1 MKRFFILLFCALLAV
16 SCLSGWDPVPE
27 SAEEGLVERTWTV
40 TIDPGTRATLDEA
53 LYPIWEVG
61 EKLSVYDPKIQS
73 GRAFTVTEVNGH
85 TATISGKIS
94 EGDFPFD
101 AIYPSKSAGAWASD
115 GTNRAKL
122 PATQVIPAGRNLCPD
137 VLVSTAHSEHPEAGV
152 VFHNAISLL
161 RFRLER
167 DDVTGVAFELLSGE
181 ETRRYEAISDG
192 GYFAPGEYYLAVDP
206 DTYSRGLTV
215 TCTAGVGLEYAKQAE
230 TPLSAAKGGILSL
243 GTVSDGTAW
252 RAYEVTKEQ
261 TYAKMQTLLDETGVF
276 AGLDNTTLSFVN
288 LLLLPSFSDR
298 DKPVRA
304 IDFTYPSRDPQGR
317 KVTLSARLYVP
328 QAVLNGEKTLDGIAL
343 ANHGTI
349 TSNAE
354 CPTMSADFE
363 AIFAW
368 KNYAIVMPDYYGFGA
383 SKDRPQAYL
392 DPFSTAEGSIG
403 AYLAALQLLA
413 DHSVSP
419 GRLRFNYG
427 YSQGGFNTVANLR
440 FLTEHP
446 ELDIHFTKS
455 FAGGSPF
462 DVPVTWESYLQ
473 GGFDEALSFIPLTL
487 VSINESQQ
495 LGLNYARLFQ
505 EPLLSNWRTWILSK
519 QYNRTSI
526 DVRLAGLGIADML
539 TADMMAR
546 QGPEYEAIM
555 AVCRRYS
562 LTAGWEPEPGTRLM
576 IYHSTGD
583 DIVPYANFTAMKTYL
598 NAVAPDCEIS
608 WVSES
613 RGGHVMACIFF
624 MIKVLNGWKE

>member
-1 MKRFFILLFCALLAV
+1 MKRFFFFLLSAILAV
-16 SCLSGWDPVPE
+16 SCLRDWEPVPE
-27 SAEEGLVERTWTV
+27 SSEAGLVERSWTV
-40 TIDPGTRATLDEA
+40 SFEPGSRATLDEA
-53 LYPIWEVG
+53 LYPVWEVG
-61 EKLSVYDPKIQS
+61 EKLSVYDPTIQS
-73 GRAFTVTEVNGH
+73 GRVFTVTEVSGH

-101 AIYPSKSAGAWASD
+101 AIYPSKSAGAWSSD

-122 PATQVIPAGRNLCPD
+122 PATQVIPAGRNICPD
-137 VLVSTAHSEHPEAGV
+137 VLVSTAHSEHPEEGV

-161 RFRLER
+161 RFSLER
-167 DDVTGVAFELLSGE
+167 DDVTSVTLELGAKQ
-181 ETRRYEAISDG
+181 YEAITEAG
-192 GYFAPGEYYLAVDP
+192 CFAPGDYYLAVDP
-206 DTYSRGLTV
+206 DTYGQGLTA
-215 TCTAGVGLEYAKQAE
+215 TWTAGVGMEYSRHAD
-230 TPLSAAKGGILSL
+230 TPLTAAKGGILDL
-243 GTVSDGTAW
+243 GPLSEGTAR
-252 RAYEVTKEQ
+252 RAYEITKEQ
-261 TYAKMQTLLDETGVF
+261 TYAKMQTLIDETGVF
-276 AGLDNTTLSFVN
+276 SGLSNTVLTIVN
-288 LLLLPSFSDR
+288 ILLMPSFTDR

-328 QAVLNGEKTLDGIAL
+328 QAVLDGEKTLDGVAL

-354 CPTMSADFE
+354 CPTMSGDFE

-403 AYLAALQLLA
+403 AYLAALQLLS
-413 DHSVSP
+413 DRSINP

-440 FLTEHP
+440 FLTDHP

-473 GGFDEALSFIPLTL
+473 GGFNEALSFIPLTL

-495 LGLNYARLFQ
+495 LGLDYARLFQ
-505 EPLLSNWRTWILSK
+505 EPLLSNWRNWILSK

-526 DVRLAGLGIADML
+526 DVRLAGLGIADIL

-546 QGPEYEAIM
+546 QGTEYEAVM
-555 AVCRRYS
+555 EVCRRYS
-562 LTAGWEPEPGTRLM
+562 LTAGWKPDPGTRLVV
-576 IYHSTGD
+576 YHSTGD
-583 DIVPYANFTAMKTYL
+583 DIVPYANFTAMKAYL
-598 NAVAPDCEIS
+598 DKVATDSEIS
-608 WVSES
+608 WESEA
-613 RGGHVMACIFF
+613 RGGHVAACIFF